1 MGWITL
7 LGVALAAALLL
18 WLLKLPRLL
27 WSFTAAA
34 MMLGAAGYALQGA
47 PGRAGHPAEPADRAI
62 EIDPGIVALR
72 GAMTSRISLENAYF
86 IAADAMLREGESG
99 TAVTVMQGAVRKYP
113 RNFEL
118 WTGLGTTLSLHNG
131 GLVSPAARLAFDQA
145 IKLAPRHPSPPFFLG
160 LAYANAGQF
169 MEARPFWARALALTP
184 ARASYRPEI
193 AGRLAALDE
202 AIAANR

>member
-1 MGWITL
+1 MGWVVL
-7 LGVALAAALLL
+7 LGVAGAAALLL

-27 WSFTAAA
+27 WSFAAAA

-47 PGRAGHPAEPADRAI
+47 PGRAGRPTQPADRAI
-62 EIDPGIVALR
+62 EIDPSIAELR
-72 GAMTSRISLENAYF
+72 GAMTSKISIENAYF
-86 IAADAMLREGESG
+86 VAADAMLRAGESG
-99 TAVTVMQGAVRKYP
+99 SAVTVMQGAVRKYP

-118 WTGLGTTLSLHNG
+118 WTGLGTMLSLHNG

-145 IKLAPRHPSPPFFLG
+145 IKLAPRHPMPPFFLG

-169 MEARPFWARALALTP
+169 MEARPYWARALALTP
-184 ARASYRPEI
+184 DGARYRPEI